1 MSETLKNDL
10 FEKMGNKV
18 PGAFTTLAMGFGIY
32 FLISITLL
40 IIIFILVFIGTF
52 FNIGLNLITF
62 KFTTVLLIC
71 LIFSA
76 IPIGGIYIALTILI
90 KDVPE
95 LILAMSIEINIWI
108 WIIYII
114 CFIIGMGVHLFNT
127 ISQFYVIFI
136 VDYPPAQLKRKN
148 QISSILI
155 LISSAIIG
163 VIIGIN
169 FDMIF
174 LSISAFIF
182 NI

>member
-1 MSETLKNDL
+1 MSKIVENDL

-32 FLISITLL
+32 LIISITLL
-40 IIIFILVFIGTF
+40 IIIFLLVFIGTF
-52 FNIGLNLITF
+52 FILGLNLLTF
-62 KFTTVLLIC
+62 KFTAVLLIC
-71 LIFSA
+71 LILSA
-76 IPIGGIYIALTILI
+76 IPIGGIYIVLTILI
-90 KDVPE
+90 KNVPE
-95 LILAMSIEINIWI
+95 LILDMSIEINVWI

-114 CFIIGMGVHLFNT
+114 CFFIGIGVYLFST

-136 VDYPPAQLKRKN
+136 VDYPTPQLKRKN
-148 QISSILI
+148 QRYSILI
-155 LISSAIIG
+155 LICSAVIG

-174 LSISAFIF
+174 LSISTFIF

>member
-1 MSETLKNDL
+1 MSKTIENDL

-32 FLISITLL
+32 LIISITLL
-40 IIIFILVFIGTF
+40 IIIFLLGLIGASF
-52 FNIGLNLITF
+52 SVGLNLLTF
-62 KFTTVLLIC
+62 KFTAVLLIC
-71 LIFSA
+71 LILSA
-76 IPIGGIYIALTILI
+76 IPIGGIYIVLTILI
-90 KDVPE
+90 KNVPE
-95 LILAMSIEINIWI
+95 LILAMSIEINVWI

-114 CFIIGMGVHLFNT
+114 CFFIGIGVYLFNT

-136 VDYPPAQLKRKN
+136 VDYPTLQLKRKN
-148 QISSILI
+148 QIYSILI
-155 LISSAIIG
+155 LICSALIG

-174 LSISAFIF
+174 LSISTFIF

>member
-52 FNIGLNLITF
+52 FNLGLNLITF

-108 WIIYII
+108 WIIYVI
-114 CFIIGMGVHLFNT
+114 CFIIGMGVYLFNT

-136 VDYPPAQLKRKN
+136 VDYPTPKLKRKN
-148 QISSILI
+148 QTSSILI

-174 LSISAFIF
+174 LSISTFIF

>member
-32 FLISITLL
+32 LLISITLL
-40 IIIFILVFIGTF
+40 IIIFLLVFIGNF
-52 FNIGLNLITF
+52 FILGLNLLTF
-62 KFTTVLLIC
+62 KFTAVLLIY
-71 LIFSA
+71 LIFST
-76 IPIGGIYIALTILI
+76 IPIGGIYITLTILI
-90 KDVPE
+90 KNVPE

-114 CFIIGMGVHLFNT
+114 CFIIGMGVYLFNT
-127 ISQFYVIFI
+127 ISQFYLIFI
-136 VDYPPAQLKRKN
+136 VDYPTPQLKRKN

-174 LSISAFIF
+174 LSIATFIF

>member
-1 MSETLKNDL
+1 MSETLKNGL

-32 FLISITLL
+32 LLISITLL
-40 IIIFILVFIGTF
+40 IIIFLLVFIGNF
-52 FNIGLNLITF
+52 FILGLNLLTF
-62 KFTTVLLIC
+62 KFTAVLLIC
-71 LIFSA
+71 LIFST
-76 IPIGGIYIALTILI
+76 IPIGGIYITLTILI
-90 KDVPE
+90 KNVPE

-114 CFIIGMGVHLFNT
+114 CFIIGMGVYLFNT

-136 VDYPPAQLKRKN
+136 VDYPTPQLKRKN

-174 LSISAFIF
+174 LSIATFIF